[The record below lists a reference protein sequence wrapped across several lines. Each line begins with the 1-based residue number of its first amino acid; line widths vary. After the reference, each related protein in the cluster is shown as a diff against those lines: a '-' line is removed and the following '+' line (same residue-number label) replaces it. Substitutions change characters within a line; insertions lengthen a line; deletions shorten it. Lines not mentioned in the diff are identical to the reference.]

1 MKHIYT
7 FRLSILN
14 IVAIVF
20 SGLNYSHI
28 YYYTDTLFCGKIVKV
43 MLYLRILRSKPIR
56 AEFNVGS
63 IRDEEGG
70 CVEYSVENE
79 ITKVCSMVRENEF
92 ANSVLIRNIGCHLP
106 IEKIFVYL
114 DKHVFRDI
122 REVVVFINYAIWNTR
137 DNLCGNPENI
147 VIFLER
153 DLWSKYLVLFFSEK
167 GLRVIET
174 LSVFN
179 SFYRN
184 ILSKL
189 YNLVISPRLY
199 LKLLVTT
206 RGFIL
211 KYRNRERIAK
221 VKASSIC
228 NGYPV
233 VSAIYTGRKITL
245 DTKERSDFFWLIKS
259 EIPHN
264 RVLIIVDYIHK
275 DNLLSLFDLVK
286 LNPVQT
292 RAPLLSNKDRPRK
305 DEPPVWKPSPLYKKE
320 LKSNIGLLVRS
331 CISRG
336 IRFNTMFMHCLM
348 DMTYFMIQ
356 YSYWYDFF
364 VSNNIKVNLN
374 KNSFLTEYVPFNAA
388 LEKSGGVS
396 IHYQESCLGHT
407 NGIHSIASD
416 IAISFS
422 PHFQFVWAE
431 NNSSLDYSVS
441 CGYITDHSFK
451 EVKENADNL
460 RNQLLR
466 GDVDFILCFLDE
478 NSSDGRLVTRSNK
491 RNVYIYKYFLQKVL
505 SDKTLG
511 IIFKPKAYDTL
522 FHRLLPISDLIKEA
536 RDTQRCIF
544 VDDGED
550 LISDRFPSETAQAA
564 DLCIGLLTGGT
575 TVLEA
580 YLSNTPSVFL
590 DLECLYSS
598 DVYKWGRGKVVFDD
612 IDNLYR
618 AIQKYRQNPDSIP
631 GFGNLDSW
639 VKERDPFRD
648 GKASLRMGQ
657 YINWVYRKLADG
669 DTRNEAIEYAN
680 RNFAKS
686 WGKNNIVKFR

>member
-1 MKHIYT
+1 MKHIYV
-7 FRLSILN
+7 FRLSAFSLL
-14 IVAIVF
+14 AIVF

-28 YYYTDTLFCGKIVKV
+28 YYYTDTLFCRKIVKT
-43 MLYLRILRSKPIR
+43 MLYLRVLRSEPIR

-70 CVEYSVENE
+70 GILYSVVKD
-79 ITKVCSMVRENEF
+79 ILKVRNVIRENEF
-92 ANSVLIRNIGCHLP
+92 ANSVLIRNLGCYLP

-114 DKHVFRDI
+114 QRHVYRDI
-122 REVVVFINYAIWNTR
+122 REVVIFINYARWNTR

-174 LSVFN
+174 LSVVN

-199 LKLLVTT
+199 LKLLVTI
-206 RGFIL
+206 RGFIPG
-211 KYRNRERIAK
+211 RGNRERIVK
-221 VKASSIC
+221 VKAGSIC

-292 RAPLLSNKDRPRK
+292 RAPFLSHKDHSRK
-305 DEPPVWKPSPLYKKE
+305 NEPPVWKPSPLYKRE
-320 LKSNIGLLVRS
+320 LKKCLFLLFKSSVS
-331 CISRG
+331 KG
-336 IRFNTMFMHCLM
+336 IKFNTIFMRCLM
-348 DMTYFMIQ
+348 DMTYFMMQ

-374 KNSFLTEYVPFNAA
+374 KNSFLANYVPFNAA

-396 IHYQESCLGHT
+396 IHYQESCFDYTSGL
-407 NGIHSIASD
+407 HSVASD
-416 IAISFS
+416 IVISFS

-431 NNSSLDYSVS
+431 NNSSLNYSVS
-441 CGYITDHSFK
+441 CGYLTDHSFK
-451 EVKENADNL
+451 EVKKNADNL

-466 GDVDFILCFLDE
+466 KGVNYILCFFDE
-478 NSSDGRLVTRSNK
+478 NSSDGRMATRPNK
-491 RNVYIYKYFLQKVL
+491 RNMDTYKYFLQKVL

-550 LISDRFPSETAQAA
+550 LISDRYPSETAQAA
-564 DLCIGLLTGGT
+564 DLCIGFLTGGT
-575 TVLEA
+575 TILEA

-590 DLECLYSS
+590 DLECMYSS

-612 IDNLYR
+612 KEDLYR

-639 VKERDPFRD
+639 AKERDPFRD

-657 YINWVYRKLADG
+657 YINWVYERLADG

-686 WGKNNIVKFR
+686 WGWDNIVKFK